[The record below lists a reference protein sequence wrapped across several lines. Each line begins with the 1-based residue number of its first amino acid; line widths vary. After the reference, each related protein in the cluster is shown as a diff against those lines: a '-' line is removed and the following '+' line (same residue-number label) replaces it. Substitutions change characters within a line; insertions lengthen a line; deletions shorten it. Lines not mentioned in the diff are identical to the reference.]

1 MNTSAFQSTLCRAL
15 CGFLGAF
22 AGSCAQRSDS
32 GGGRQGTLATAS
44 TNAAPLASNTRRAP
58 GENPFGLPATPTS
71 AQAGDFALVPSR
83 SSLNQAFEQAAGKQT
98 LLYTGAYVDRPGE
111 RDSALVWLT
120 QQRGSVPNSLLIALP
135 RGERARLSD
144 IVLTSSLSG
153 SGLSRAIVVSG
164 GESEAPE
171 VRSLDLPLDGIAI
184 ESERQSTL
192 AKNTFRVLRK
202 PAEVGTT
209 LACRRGERRERF
221 VLVAIASD
229 DTWLGLGFAGRA
241 ELLRPNACRALP
253 LVPAVQPGAHVFVPV
268 AGEFIAADV
277 VSVDTRNGRV
287 LVKYEFAAEA
297 KELAVGYTNIA
308 TELPP

>member
-1 MNTSAFQSTLCRAL
+1 MNTSAFHATLCRAFG
-15 CGFLGAF
+15 CFIAAS
-22 AGSCAQRSDS
+22 AGSCAQRSDN
-32 GGGRQGTLATAS
+32 GGGHQGAIAPAS
-44 TNAAPLASNTRRAP
+44 ASAASLPSNTRRAP
-58 GENPFGLPATPTS
+58 GENPFGLPATPTF

-164 GESEAPE
+164 GESDSPE

-192 AKNTFRVLRK
+192 PKNTFRVLRK
-202 PAEVGTT
+202 PAELGTT

-221 VLVAIASD
+221 LLVAIAGD

-241 ELLRPNACRALP
+241 ELLRPSACRALP
-253 LVPAVQPGAHVFVPV
+253 LVPAVHPGQHVFVPI
-268 AGEFIAADV
+268 AGEFVAADV
-277 VSVDTRNGRV
+277 ASVDTRNGRV
-287 LVKYEFAAEA
+287 LVRYEFAAEA
-297 KELAVGYTNIA
+297 KELAVGYTNVA